1 MFKHFKP
8 HYAVDMSDEDEET
21 CYFMNKLTCESC
33 EGTTFMREDGE
44 EDNDGFEGVEKLR
57 SIYSCTS
64 AAMCAD
70 CGEVIEPEDFP
81 WVRMYENYCCGL
93 VLASEKLSDKLK
105 KCKVDVGEGEE
116 KAITVVTN
124 DSKVR
129 EGDRL
134 IVARIGARV
143 PASSTE
149 EEGTIVVKKTSVA
162 GTSSEGMLCDA
173 PMLQWG
179 NGSKG
184 VAYRVPDSIDLGSCP
199 PRIAPDN

>member
-70 CGEVIEPEDFP
+70 CGEVIEPEEFP
-81 WVRMYENYCCGL
+81 CGFECTKITAV
-93 VLASEKLSDKLK
+93 VLF
-105 KCKVDVGEGEE
+105 
-116 KAITVVTN
+116 
-124 DSKVR
+124 
-129 EGDRL
+129 
-134 IVARIGARV
+134 
-143 PASSTE
+143 
-149 EEGTIVVKKTSVA
+149 
-162 GTSSEGMLCDA
+162 
-173 PMLQWG
+173 
-179 NGSKG
+179 
-184 VAYRVPDSIDLGSCP
+184 
-199 PRIAPDN
+199 